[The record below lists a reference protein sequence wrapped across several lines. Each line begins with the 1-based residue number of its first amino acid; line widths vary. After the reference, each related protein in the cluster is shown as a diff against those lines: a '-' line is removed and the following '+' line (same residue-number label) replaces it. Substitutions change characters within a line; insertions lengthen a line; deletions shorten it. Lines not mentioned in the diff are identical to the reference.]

1 MSLVIFLIS
10 LVSRTLAITASLN
23 TDEGLWIYR
32 GSQFIRRLF
41 EGDLTHTILKHYPGV
56 PNMWLTG
63 SGMLVNCWLN
73 NFFPGFLG
81 VDLPLDVGGC
91 LNLEQFPINL
101 YIIPRLVQAVVTS
114 ACMVC
119 IYLLIRRLLGQ
130 AIALYTIIILL
141 LEPFFLAYQRFITTD
156 ALQADFAILAVL
168 LFLLYLQKDG
178 KRKFVLASG
187 VFLGLATAAKIT
199 ALFLLPA
206 IAIIIGLIELGIWQE
221 AFLSRGWKQQLRG
234 FQLWL
239 ATILVTFILIFPA
252 MWVSPGYVLDRIRDG
267 VLQESDRG
275 FLFFLGQLTHSPGI
289 LFYPLVLVYRLSPIL
304 QVGLVATSLVLL
316 IPKLRRRQKNIPA
329 IAAIALIAVWVILI
343 LSASDNKIDR
353 YINLCLPMLAILAYE
368 MSTS

>member
-41 EGDLTHTILKHYPGV
+41 EGDLTHTILKHHPGV

-234 FQLWL
+234 
-239 ATILVTFILIFPA
+239 
-252 MWVSPGYVLDRIRDG
+252 
-267 VLQESDRG
+267 
-275 FLFFLGQLTHSPGI
+275 
-289 LFYPLVLVYRLSPIL
+289 
-304 QVGLVATSLVLL
+304 
-316 IPKLRRRQKNIPA
+316 
-329 IAAIALIAVWVILI
+329 
-343 LSASDNKIDR
+343 
-353 YINLCLPMLAILAYE
+353 
-368 MSTS
+368 